1 MTKASDW
8 DLMAVPDSFL
18 TGKGSEPDARQRLIT
33 AGLEI
38 FGAYN
43 LEGATTR
50 QIALQAG
57 VNQAAI
63 AYYFGG
69 KEGLYMAVI
78 ESVVSTIKANVLPAA
93 ISIKERDPANGF
105 TPREALELAQGMIR
119 AFLGTLVRFPMASS
133 WSRIVMREQMQPTKG
148 FDYIYENVIQHIHQ
162 AFARLLA
169 DATGSHSEDPQM
181 ILRAHSL
188 VGQFI
193 IFLAGRETVRRRMHW
208 QCYTAEEARQIEA
221 AVNANLEAIF
231 LYETNTPGKGNDQ

>member
-8 DLMAVPDSFL
+8 DLLAVPASFF
-18 TGKGSEPDARQRLIT
+18 TDKGGDPDARQRLIM
-33 AGLEI
+33 AGLEV

-50 QIALQAG
+50 QIALKAQ

-78 ESVVSTIKANVLPAA
+78 EFAVGIIKANVLPAVIA
-93 ISIKERDPANGF
+93 IRDRDPVTRFAR
-105 TPREALELAQGMIR
+105 REALELAQGIIR

-148 FDYIYENVIQHIHQ
+148 FDYLYENVIQHIHR

-169 DATGSHSEDPQM
+169 DAHECDPEDPQM

-208 QCYTAEEARQIEA
+208 QCYSADEARQIET
-221 AVNANLEAIF
+221 AVSANLEAIF
-231 LYETNTPGKGNDQ
+231 LYATNTPGKGNNQ